1 MRYVG
6 REDPVRSL
14 IGTIL
19 KACLDILLFRVG
31 YSAST
36 ASIER
41 YSATTLRPSIREFE
55 CPLYRS
61 TTHDGG
67 IGGDSHGHDV
77 RVVAQ
82 RASVQSIS
90 LVVSG
95 LGYPFSGLRHIVA
108 IVIGTIVA
116 AKTHYTEV

>member
-1 MRYVG
+1 M
-6 REDPVRSL
+6 
-14 IGTIL
+14 
-19 KACLDILLFRVG
+19 KACLDILPVQGRILGEYGVDREVLG
-31 YSAST
+31 DDLEDRRYGNSSA
-36 ASIER
+36 R
-41 YSATTLRPSIREFE
+41 YTG
-55 CPLYRS
+55 S